1 MEPPEDKFEE
11 LGVSIAT
18 IGEGVDDLK
27 TKGEERH
34 TELSAKIEVL
44 ENAQKAMEDVRKK
57 AVKYIGFEARHASD
71 PEKHTC
77 ARYVQALL
85 VKDSHQRGMAIDK
98 LVRANPAHFNAR
110 IGSDGAITKAATD
123 DFLYT
128 TDDPSGG
135 YSVPVLIHNEIS
147 RIPEQESFVFPQAT
161 KVPQSSQVL
170 KVNTLSTKPS
180 VTYTNEAA
188 EKDITKPL
196 LGNVDLTLKKP
207 TAMVLLTQEL
217 LEDSQF
223 KAGLVNQIIQWI
235 GEAFA
240 ADMDLRASN
249 DANTPYV
256 GIMHSSSG
264 ANFTTMNETTAE
276 SLSYDYLI
284 TMLGNI
290 PPQVRGALRW
300 AFHRTVEAKLRRI
313 KDSTG
318 NFIWAPANAAMPA
331 TILGYPYDLSEQ
343 MPTLTTA
350 LSADVAFLIL
360 ANWKHWWIGQ
370 SKMMTFRTTDSAS
383 VTIDTDGL
391 VSLFERNMM
400 AIRAE
405 ARRSMAA
412 IQPTAFS
419 VLQTKA

>member
-1 MEPPEDKFEE
+1 MDEDKFEE
-11 LGVSIAT
+11 LNGT
-18 IGEGVDDLK
+18 ITKIGDGVDDLK
-27 TKGEERH
+27 TTGETRH
-34 TELSAKIEVL
+34 TELTGKIELVENRL
-44 ENAQKAMEDVRKK
+44 EAMEALRTK
-57 AVKYIGFEARHASD
+57 ASKMIGFEARHAGD

-77 ARYVQALL
+77 SKFVGALL

-98 LVRANPAHFNAR
+98 LVRVNPDHFAAR
-110 IGSDGAITKAATD
+110 IGSDGAIMKAATD

-135 YSVPVLIHNEIS
+135 YSVPTLIFNEIS
-147 RIPEQESFVFPQAT
+147 RIPEQESFVFPQAN
-161 KVPQSSQVL
+161 KVPQSSQTL

-188 EKDITKPL
+188 EKDVTKPL
-196 LGNVDLTLKKP
+196 LGNVDLVLKKP

-223 KAGLVNQIIQWI
+223 KAGLVNQIITWI

-240 ADMDLRASN
+240 ADMDLRATN

-276 SLSYDYLI
+276 SLSYEYLI

-350 LSADVAFLIL
+350 SAADKAFMIL

-419 VLQTKA
+419 VLQTHA